1 MTKPPEIQCPRQIKK
16 WQDKPEKTRK
26 SKNCYIYIYI
36 YVYIYYIHSLLF
48 IVYNY
53 IFIIGTSY
61 IFIVMQYVCT

>member
-36 YVYIYYIHSLLF
+36 YMYIYI
-48 IVYNY
+48 
-53 IFIIGTSY
+53 IFILYYLLY
-61 IFIVMQYVCT
+61 IITYLLLVLVIYSL